1 MRIDLH
7 IHTSP
12 LSACSYI
19 DPHEL
24 VQEARRL
31 KLDGLCLTE
40 HQVLWDPAEVDKL
53 ALEAGIKIFR
63 GNEFT
68 TNQGDILIFGFY
80 EDIKEL
86 MIIQDLRE
94 AVQSAGGFM
103 IAAHPFRGFKTFG
116 IGQLQMTVEQAG
128 KRNVFEFV
136 DAVETGNG
144 KLSKDENDMARKVAK
159 KLGLPGTGGSDAH
172 RVDEIATWVT
182 VFEINIANER
192 ELLEELHAGRFRAEN
207 RRQKT
212 EDRSQKSEVRGQK
225 TEVRGQ
231 KTDER

>member
-31 KLDGLCLTE
+31 KLDGICLTE
-40 HQVLWDPAEVDKL
+40 HQVLWDPAEADKL
-53 ALEAGIKIFR
+53 ARQAGIKIFR

-68 TNQGDILIFGFY
+68 TNQGDVLVFGFY

-94 AVQSAGGFM
+94 AVQKAGGYM

-116 IGQLQMTVEQAG
+116 IGQLQMTVAQAG
-128 KRNVFEFV
+128 KRKVFEFV
-136 DAVETGNG
+136 DAVEIGNG
-144 KLSKDENDMARKVAK
+144 KLSPDENDMARKVAQE
-159 KLGLPGTGGSDAH
+159 LNLPGTGGSDAH
-172 RVDEIATWVT
+172 RIDELGTCLT
-182 VFEINIANER
+182 VFEKKIENEQ
-192 ELLEELHAGRFRAEN
+192 ELLEELHGGRF
-207 RRQKT
+207 
-212 EDRSQKSEVRGQK
+212 K
-225 TEVRGQ
+225 TEVGMRNAEVGMN
-231 KTDER
+231 

>member
-7 IHTSP
+7 THTSP

-31 KLDGLCLTE
+31 RLDGICLTE

-53 ALEAGIKIFR
+53 AREAGIKIFR

-68 TNQGDILIFGFY
+68 TNQGDVLVFGFY
-80 EDIKEL
+80 EDIKKL
-86 MIIQDLRE
+86 MMIRELRE
-94 AVQSAGGFM
+94 AVQKSGGFI

-116 IGQLQMTVEQAG
+116 IGQLQMTIEQASTR
-128 KRNVFEFV
+128 KVFEFV
-136 DAVETGNG
+136 DAVEIGNG
-144 KLSKDENDMARKVAK
+144 KLSADENDMARKVAQ

-172 RVDEIATWVT
+172 RVDEIAAWVT
-182 VFEINIANER
+182 VFEKNIENEQ
-192 ELLEELHAGRFRAEN
+192 ELLEELHAGRFRTKVG
-207 RRQKT
+207 R
-212 EDRSQKSEVRGQK
+212 
-225 TEVRGQ
+225 
-231 KTDER
+231 

>member
-24 VQEARRL
+24 VKEARRL
-31 KLDGLCLTE
+31 KLDGICLTE
-40 HQVLWDPAEVDKL
+40 HQVLWDPAAVDKL
-53 ALEAGIKIFR
+53 AREAGIKIFR

-68 TNQGDILIFGFY
+68 TNQGDVLVFGFY

-86 MIIQDLRE
+86 MMIQELRE
-94 AVQSAGGFM
+94 AAQKAGGFM

-116 IGQLQMTVEQAG
+116 IGQLQMTVEQAA
-128 KRNVFEFV
+128 KRKMFEFV
-136 DAVETGNG
+136 DAVEIGNG
-144 KLSKDENDMARKVAK
+144 KLSQDENDMARKVAK

-182 VFEINIANER
+182 VFDKDIENEQ
-192 ELLEELHAGRFRAEN
+192 ELLVELHGGRF
-207 RRQKT
+207 
-212 EDRSQKSEVRGQK
+212 K
-225 TEVRGQ
+225 TEVGSGNAEVGI
-231 KTDER
+231 KTEK